1 MLFFF
6 FSIRRR
12 HTSCAIVTGVRRV
25 LFRSVLPWVALGYV
39 LGAQAGRARYEQIAA
54 AAQKVKN
61 SAPVQSGVAKAA
73 EKAPVVADAVKEKAA
88 TAAHARSE
96 ERRVGIE

>member
-1 MLFFF
+1 MIFKL
-6 FSIRRR
+6 
-12 HTSCAIVTGVRRV
+12 
-25 LFRSVLPWVALGYV
+25 LKVLPWVALGYV

-88 TAAHARSE
+88 TAAHAATDKLPGHGGGE
-96 ERRVGIE
+96 TGKHVAPEAGLNGTG